1 MFDNALNEGSVA
13 LRLDFQV
20 VKAVHYRGFIQVLRV
35 AIAAWWNQPRLP
47 SDLPARLREDMGLPP
62 DRREPFWPQPSG
74 DPMIPPPIWR
84 PGL

>member
-20 VKAVHYRGFIQVLRV
+20 VKAVHYRGFLQVLRV
-35 AIAAWWNQPRLP
+35 AVVAWWNRPRLP
-47 SDLPARLREDMGLPP
+47 PDLPARLREDMGLPP
-62 DRREPFWPQPSG
+62 DDREPYWPKPSS
-74 DPMIPPPIWR
+74 DPLIPPPIWR